1 MKTISAED
9 FDRKFDDGEDVDDYV
24 DWSKASRPGKEQ
36 TNFDLPNGIL
46 RQVDA
51 EAARLGTTREALIVK
66 WISEKLESNQRVK

>member
-9 FDRKFDDGEDVDDYV
+9 FDRKFDDGEDIDDFV
-24 DWSKASRPGKEQ
+24 DWSKASRPGKEHIH
-36 TNFDLPNGIL
+36 FDLPNGIL

-66 WISEKLESNQRVK
+66 WISEKLENNQRAK